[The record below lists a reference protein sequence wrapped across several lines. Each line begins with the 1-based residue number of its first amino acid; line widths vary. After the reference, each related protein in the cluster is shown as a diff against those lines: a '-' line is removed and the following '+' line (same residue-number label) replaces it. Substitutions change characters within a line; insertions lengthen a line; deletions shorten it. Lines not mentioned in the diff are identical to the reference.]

1 MIEKL
6 HLNGCPK
13 FTLILKS
20 HTQKKRLIEARN
32 ALLYIYP
39 FEIEEKKL
47 FIVRTNT
54 KGHYD
59 VYISKEDINHN
70 KNKQMLILIFLFC
83 LIALV
88 LFVVVMR
95 HTTIKK
101 IEEVNQ
107 QRTLEKQKQEEVRI
121 RKENEEK
128 LENLKNQ
135 YNEKQEARYE
145 KIYPYIERI
154 YSVMTDKTI
163 IENIS
168 IDKDLFTVEVTT
180 TDSIIILSNFEKSKA
195 FSSIKMNRTN
205 IKDGKE
211 SVTYSGE
218 FSKYILPEN
227 TDLTLEEKL
236 DFYTERIIVIN
247 EREKKQKHVQ
257 LSEYIQNIR
266 TILHKNSCQ
275 EQYIQLRGK
284 DNNIEIEFFIL
295 STSKNILRFINEIQD
310 SDENLID
317 IKSVK
322 IRNSEDRERIQ
333 TTVLF
338 DTNIELDQNNELF
351 AEYVDVKIELSE
363 IDKIFY
369 KAITPKPVVSKYSLT
384 QTSQQNQIVK
394 TKDKAKLKKLTY
406 IGLTKSN
413 GRTLVL
419 VKDEEMESIYKLIQT
434 DVEIDG
440 DCCIKNDGG
449 FIAKLR
455 GEYYEVKK

>member
-247 EREKKQKHVQ
+247 ER
-257 LSEYIQNIR
+257 
-266 TILHKNSCQ
+266 
-275 EQYIQLRGK
+275 
-284 DNNIEIEFFIL
+284 
-295 STSKNILRFINEIQD
+295 
-310 SDENLID
+310 
-317 IKSVK
+317 
-322 IRNSEDRERIQ
+322 
-333 TTVLF
+333 
-338 DTNIELDQNNELF
+338 
-351 AEYVDVKIELSE
+351 
-363 IDKIFY
+363 
-369 KAITPKPVVSKYSLT
+369 
-384 QTSQQNQIVK
+384 
-394 TKDKAKLKKLTY
+394 
-406 IGLTKSN
+406 
-413 GRTLVL
+413 
-419 VKDEEMESIYKLIQT
+419 
-434 DVEIDG
+434 
-440 DCCIKNDGG
+440 
-449 FIAKLR
+449 
-455 GEYYEVKK
+455 